1 MYLVLMRDK
10 RGQVMNSFDKLVG
23 EQLQTMDE
31 LLKLQ
36 AHLEK
41 YQQLEMSE
49 QEKCDK
55 KELYFIRQEIYKT
68 ELALK
73 LLHEKFEQ
81 QTNEVIHSFET
92 EKITSN

>member
-1 MYLVLMRDK
+1 
-10 RGQVMNSFDKLVG
+10 MNSFDKLVG

-41 YQQLEMSE
+41 YQQIETSKQEE
-49 QEKCDK
+49 QDK
-55 KELYFIRQEIYKT
+55 KDLHFIRQEIHKT
-68 ELALK
+68 ERALK

-81 QTNEVIHSFET
+81 QTNEVIHSL
-92 EKITSN
+92 KLKK

>member
-1 MYLVLMRDK
+1 
-10 RGQVMNSFDKLVG
+10 MNLFDKLVG

-41 YQQLEMSE
+41 YQQIEVSE
-49 QEKCDK
+49 RENYDK
-55 KELYFIRQEIYKT
+55 KDLHFIRQEINRT
-68 ELALK
+68 EQALK

-92 EKITSN
+92 EKIISN

>member
-1 MYLVLMRDK
+1 
-10 RGQVMNSFDKLVG
+10 MNLFDKLVG

-41 YQQLEMSE
+41 YQQIETSE
-49 QEKCDK
+49 QGKCDK
-55 KELYFIRQEIYKT
+55 KDLHFIRQEIHKT
-68 ELALK
+68 EEALK

-92 EKITSN
+92 EKIISN